1 MGRKNFLTNENVLN
15 IICYIFKKYQVSK
28 VMLDLTTHKF
38 AHYSIVD
45 IYVSA
50 VWRTN
55 SNSLNANSATVHNL

>member
-1 MGRKNFLTNENVLN
+1 
-15 IICYIFKKYQVSK
+15 
-28 VMLDLTTHKF
+28 MLDLTTPKF
-38 AHYSIVD
+38 AHYSRYLHTIVD